1 MHNRCNII
9 ICFYFWHLTLC
20 VGQVVEQ
27 NFTYMFNVCGSLV
40 GGVPSACATVTGL
53 HKAGALQIDKRVVN
67 DPNDDYCYLAGVYGD
82 QATTLTLLDQE
93 DPTKGLALTYYG
105 DYCKH
110 PMDQRRFRIELVCAD
125 KLNPIPTHALE
136 YAHCSYTV
144 TMPSVYGCPLECPV
158 ADRQLCGG
166 NGHCAYDIDKA
177 AARCFC
183 NHGELGEYDFL

>member
-183 NHGELGEYDFL
+183 NHGE